1 MASEVLIASGFC
13 GRTVSTISQ
22 GMCAGS
28 CACADPENT
37 GASGAYDAQE
47 IIEEKS

>member
-22 GMCAGS
+22 GLCAGS
-28 CACADPENT
+28 CADPENT